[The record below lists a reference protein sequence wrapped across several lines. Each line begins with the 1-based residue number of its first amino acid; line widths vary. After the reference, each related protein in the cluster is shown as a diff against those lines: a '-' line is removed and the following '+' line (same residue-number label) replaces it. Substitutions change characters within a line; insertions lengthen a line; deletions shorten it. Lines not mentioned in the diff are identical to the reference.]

1 MIPDTRRP
9 WLKAS
14 APFLLVLAIG
24 LVSSVSM
31 ILIKEKNEW
40 VHHTDQVIEQAGL
53 IAKLIVDM
61 ETSERGFL
69 LTGEERF
76 LEPYNLADN
85 KIDNAIGYLS
95 ELVADNPPQ
104 VEQAQKIGRLI
115 NQWKEQAAIPEIN
128 KRREV
133 DVTGGSMAR
142 LQAMLVERTGKK
154 ILDRIRVRAD
164 LLDQVFKRDGLT
176 EGRLLLL
183 QVTKAMVDMET
194 GERGFLITGQDE
206 FLEPYDSGREM
217 LVKYFDQLTSY
228 CRRQSQEAL
237 PHVEAMFQDASQWQ
251 IMAGTPEIN
260 ARKKMNEK
268 LVELGEV
275 INMVKADTGK
285 SIMDQIR
292 VELAAFEDV
301 ERRLRVGRI
310 QEVSAITYFGLLY
323 TLISAI
329 VAALLGYWFLQRK
342 NWLGGDR

>member
-1 MIPDTRRP
+1 MTPETRKL

-14 APFLLVLAIG
+14 LPFFLVVAVG
-24 LVSSVSM
+24 VVSSIS
-31 ILIKEKNEW
+31 ILLIKEKNGW
-40 VHHTDQVIEQAGL
+40 VYHTDQVIEQAIL
-53 IAKLIVDM
+53 VTKMIVDM
-61 ETSERGFL
+61 ETSQRGFL
-69 LTGEERF
+69 LTGEEHF

-85 KIDNAIGYLS
+85 KIDNAIEHLS
-95 ELVADNPPQ
+95 ALVADNPPQ
-104 VEQAQKIGRLI
+104 VEQARKIGRLI

-133 DVTGGSMAR
+133 DITGGHMAS
-142 LQAMLVERTGKK
+142 LQAMLVKRTGKA

-164 LLDQVFKRDGLT
+164 MLDQVFKRDGLT

-217 LVKYFDQLTSY
+217 LVKYIDQLTSY
-228 CRRQSQEAL
+228 CRRRSQESLPYIEAL
-237 PHVEAMFQDASQWQ
+237 FQDANQWQ

-268 LVELGEV
+268 LAEEGEV
-275 INMVKADTGK
+275 INMVKAEAGK
-285 SIMDQIR
+285 LIMDQLR
-292 VELAAFEDV
+292 VELATFEDV

-310 QEVSAITYFGLLY
+310 QEVTAITYFGLLY

-329 VAALLGYWFLQRK
+329 VAVILGYWLLQRK
-342 NWLGGDR
+342 GWLGGNR